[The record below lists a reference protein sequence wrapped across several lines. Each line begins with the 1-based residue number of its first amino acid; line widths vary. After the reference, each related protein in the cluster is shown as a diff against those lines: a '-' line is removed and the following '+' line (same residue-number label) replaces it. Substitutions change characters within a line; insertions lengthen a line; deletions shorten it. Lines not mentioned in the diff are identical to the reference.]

1 MAFPSQSIQAARPR
15 CSGPKPGSDLENLV
29 RQGQDR
35 LKQWL
40 SLQILLVD
48 RSRAHL
54 APLPDA
60 ILPLLQLSCDACR
73 AVGHDVCPAFFRAAS
88 FVGRS
93 AFTHE
98 PLLVCDYRGR
108 ERHRFGRT
116 VDTLKAG
123 MLEATLPRPV
133 DPDHLPNGRR
143 SATCPD
149 DAITLPNFDLSACTH
164 DVPFRNCATAHQKW
178 MSPQQ

>member
-60 ILPLLQLSCDACR
+60 ILPLFSFLATLAGRLATTFARPSSAPLLLL
-73 AVGHDVCPAFFRAAS
+73 AVQPSR
-88 FVGRS
+88 
-93 AFTHE
+93 T

-116 VDTLKAG
+116 VDTRKAG